1 MSIKELMFF
10 ELQCWRKFLR
20 IPWTVRRPNQSILK
34 EINPK
39 YSLEGLMLKLN
50 LQYFGLLTQ
59 KANSLK
65 KTLMLRKI
73 EGKGE
78 ESDRG

>member
-1 MSIKELMFF
+1 
-10 ELQCWRKFLR
+10 
-20 IPWTVRRPNQSILK
+20 
-34 EINPK
+34 
-39 YSLEGLMLKLN
+39 MLKLN

-78 ESDRG
+78 ESDRGWDG